1 MDGGASME
9 GYINNLWDS
18 LLERLPDAERV
29 MAENRKAEALA
40 AREEAALALL
50 AKIEGEA
57 PTNATDLAQ
66 MSFDELSQY
75 LEYDPMAYVP
85 QKLEDGHN
93 VFIKARCANCHVFG
107 TKGKGGGPDLSTV
120 TSRFRRRDIL
130 ESIMYPS
137 KVVSDQYTG
146 VEVELNDFST
156 VTGMVAGEDTKTLTV
171 ITITGERVTI
181 PKRSIT
187 KRTESKQ
194 SMMPEGLLNTMTLEE
209 LVSLIYFLEHGGEE

>member
-1 MDGGASME
+1 
-9 GYINNLWDS
+9 
-18 LLERLPDAERV
+18 

>member
-1 MDGGASME
+1 M
-9 GYINNLWDS
+9 
-18 LLERLPDAERV
+18 
-29 MAENRKAEALA
+29 
-40 AREEAALALL
+40 
-50 AKIEGEA
+50 
-57 PTNATDLAQ
+57 
-66 MSFDELSQY
+66 
-75 LEYDPMAYVP
+75 P
-85 QKLEDGHN
+85 QKLETGQN

-156 VTGMVAGEDTKTLTV
+156 VTGMVASEDTKTLTV
-171 ITITGERVTI
+171 ITITGERVVI
-181 PKRSIT
+181 PKKSIA

-209 LVSLIYFLEHGGEE
+209 LVSLMYFLEHGAEG